1 MMLRFFRGAVA
12 ADKTIVIALGGNAL
26 AQPGEEGT
34 ITQQFKHARESLG
47 AVVELAREGWRIAI
61 VHGNG
66 PQVGNE
72 LIRNEQSRH
81 LVPPLPLGVLVA
93 ATEGWIGYMIQQSLQ
108 NALYRAGVQRQVVTL
123 VTQVRVDPADPELK
137 RPTKPI
143 GRTMDEQTA
152 RALAAE
158 LGGDVAQTKGG
169 WRRVVPSPRPLE
181 IVESPMIRSLV
192 AEGHLVIAAGGG
204 GCPVYPDER
213 WGGGWE
219 GLDAVIDKDRAA
231 AILGRDI
238 GAGVLVILTDVDAV
252 YVDYGKE
259 TQRALGRLTVA
270 EADELL
276 RSGALGEGSMA
287 PKVEAAAGFVR
298 GGGERAIIA
307 RLDQGR
313 EAVAGRAGT
322 EIVPGA

>member
-1 MMLRFFRGAVA
+1 MAEER
-12 ADKTIVIALGGNAL
+12 TIVIALGGNAL

-34 ITQQFKHARESLG
+34 ITQQFHHTRESLG

-108 NALYRAGVQRQVVTL
+108 NALYRAGVKRQVVTL

-143 GRTMDEQTA
+143 GRTLDEATA
-152 RALAAE
+152 RAQAAE
-158 LGGDVAQTKGG
+158 LGGDVAEVKGG
-169 WRRVVPSPRPLE
+169 WRRVVPSPRPVE

-204 GCPVYPDER
+204 GCPVYPDAR

-238 GAGVLVILTDVDAV
+238 GASVLVILTDVECV
-252 YVDYGKE
+252 YLDYGKE
-259 TQRALGRLTVA
+259 TQRAATRLTLA
-270 EADELL
+270 EAEALL
-276 RSGALGEGSMA
+276 ESGGLGAGSMA
-287 PKVEAAAGFVR
+287 PKVEAAAAFVR
-298 GGGERAIIA
+298 AGGRRAIIA

-313 EAVAGRAGT
+313 EAVAGGAGT
-322 EIVPGA
+322 EITDDEQVR

>member
-1 MMLRFFRGAVA
+1 VQS
-12 ADKTIVIALGGNAL
+12 KTVVIALGGNAL

-34 ITQQFKHARESLG
+34 ITQQFQHTRESLG

-93 ATEGWIGYMIQQSLQ
+93 ATQGWIGYMIQQSLQ
-108 NALYRAGVQRQVVTL
+108 NALLRGGVDRRVVTM
-123 VTQVRVDPADPELK
+123 VTQALVDPDDPELS

-143 GRTMDEQTA
+143 GRTMDEATA

-158 LGGDVAQTKGG
+158 LGGAVAETKGG
-169 WRRVVPSPRPLE
+169 WRRVVPSPRPVE
-181 IVESPMIRSLV
+181 IVERDMIRSLV
-192 AEGHLVIAAGGG
+192 AQGHLVIAAGGG
-204 GCPVYPDER
+204 GCPVYVHER
-213 WGGGWE
+213 WGLE
-219 GLDAVIDKDRAA
+219 GMDAVVDKDRAA
-231 AILGRDI
+231 AILARDI
-238 GAGVLVILTDVDAV
+238 GAEVLVILTDVDRV
-252 YVDYGKE
+252 YLGFG
-259 TQRALGRLTVA
+259 TPGQRAVGRLTLA
-270 EADELL
+270 QADALLAGGELG
-276 RSGALGEGSMA
+276 SGSMA
-287 PKVEAAAGFVR
+287 PKVEAAADFVR
-298 GGGERAIIA
+298 RGGTRAIIA

-322 EIVPGA
+322 EVVR